1 MEWKQALYRYVDAH
15 NKMMAEYNA
24 DAASES
30 VRDSSYL
37 DKQQVRLE
45 RMKDQ
50 IKQRGG
56 RSLRH
61 ETRVKLRHVKQG
73 YGVIAAELEFR
84 RRWIYTIAKKE
95 YTQETRE
102 REIVTLREF
111 KGSWIL
117 TSVQPIQHE
126 GERSRQEFHVQH
138 HSLSKDYMDATVYPS
153 EPLLNKQINTIGT
166 PFARTVRYDRKEAA
180 RYADLWWDQT
190 NPAYLTF
197 EVDCTNYVSQCLF
210 AGGAPMNY
218 TGKRESG
225 WWYSGMEGS
234 RELWSYSWAV
244 AHALQSYLPR
254 GRRYLGGTEVNSAGE
269 LLPGD
274 VICYDWDGNGRF
286 QHNTIVTAKDKN
298 GMPLVNAHT
307 VSSYHRY
314 WDYRDSYAWTKQTR
328 YVFIH
333 IHDNFNE

>member
-1 MEWKQALYRYVDAH
+1 M
-15 NKMMAEYNA
+15 
-24 DAASES
+24 
-30 VRDSSYL
+30 
-37 DKQQVRLE
+37 
-45 RMKDQ
+45 
-50 IKQRGG
+50 
-56 RSLRH
+56 
-61 ETRVKLRHVKQG
+61 
-73 YGVIAAELEFR
+73 
-84 RRWIYTIAKKE
+84 
-95 YTQETRE
+95 
-102 REIVTLREF
+102 REF

-180 RYADLWWDQT
+180 RYADLWWDQP

-254 GRRYLGGTEVNSAGE
+254 GRRYLGG
-269 LLPGD
+269 L
-274 VICYDWDGNGRF
+274 
-286 QHNTIVTAKDKN
+286 K
-298 GMPLVNAHT
+298 
-307 VSSYHRY
+307 
-314 WDYRDSYAWTKQTR
+314 
-328 YVFIH
+328 
-333 IHDNFNE
+333 